1 MALAFLTKIN
11 AATGKAFSDGMP
23 SSRCANARIYRAFD
37 GKINPSPFFAFFF
50 LSHFPPRNSGIVIV
64 MGADPIVIR
73 TVQARQPPEE
83 IVHSR

>member
-37 GKINPSPFFAFFF
+37 GKINPSPSFFGCGVALISAFDGKWKPRYSSSSF
-50 LSHFPPRNSGIVIV
+50 LNRVYKVTVSSSNGDVI
-64 MGADPIVIR
+64 
-73 TVQARQPPEE
+73 
-83 IVHSR
+83 

>member
-37 GKINPSPFFAFFF
+37 GKINPSPFFSAAGW
-50 LSHFPPRNSGIVIV
+50 L
-64 MGADPIVIR
+64 
-73 TVQARQPPEE
+73 
-83 IVHSR
+83 